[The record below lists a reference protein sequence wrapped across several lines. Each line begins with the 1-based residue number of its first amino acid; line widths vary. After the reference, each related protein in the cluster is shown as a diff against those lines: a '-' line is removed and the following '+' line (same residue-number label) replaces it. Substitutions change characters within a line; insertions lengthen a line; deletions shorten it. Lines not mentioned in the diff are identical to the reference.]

1 MIGRLRLWSAY
12 VLFAYVT
19 THLLN
24 HALGLVSLR
33 VIEGGRIWF
42 VYLWQSLPGQVALY
56 GALLVHFT
64 LALWAIVRRRS
75 FRLSPWEWTQLVLG
89 SSIVPLAALHV
100 VATRVAYD
108 YYGVESGYP
117 WVLASLATSSWAGVA
132 RQFALP
138 LVVWIHACI
147 GLHFAWRLKPWYR
160 DRLSTLYAIAL
171 RCRPPASPAP
181 ASPCATSPIW
191 QHSSRTSSARS
202 SRG

>member
-24 HALGLVSLR
+24 HALGLISLR

-56 GALLVHFT
+56 GALLIHFT

-138 LVVWIHACI
+138 LVAT
-147 GLHFAWRLKPWYR
+147 G
-160 DRLSTLYAIAL
+160 
-171 RCRPPASPAP
+171 CRRSMPSPCWCRRPASPAP
-181 ASPCATSPIW
+181 ASLCATSPIW

>member
-1 MIGRLRLWSAY
+1 MIGRLRLWSGY

-24 HALGLVSLR
+24 HALGLISLR

-56 GALLVHFT
+56 GALLIHFT

-89 SSIVPLAALHV
+89 ASIVPLAALHV
-100 VATRVAYD
+100 VATRVAHD

-117 WVLASLATSSWAGVA
+117 WVLASLATSGWCRHRAAVRPAPRRLDPCLHRPPLRLAPEALVSRLAADALCHRPAGAGRRHRRRGVA
-132 RQFALP
+132 LRDFAEL
-138 LVVWIHACI
+138 A
-147 GLHFAWRLKPWYR
+147 
-160 DRLSTLYAIAL
+160 
-171 RCRPPASPAP
+171 
-181 ASPCATSPIW
+181 
-191 QHSSRTSSARS
+191 HSSRTSCARS